1 MKIWIFNQYNM
12 PPEYGHLNRHY
23 NFAKHLNKMGYITSV
38 FVGSYLHN
46 TDIQIINDRTKIK
59 KYEKSDFPYYFIKTV
74 NYKNS
79 KIKRVFAMFQ
89 YYKNLKKSI
98 KNMEKPDVIIGS
110 SGHPLAAYAAI
121 KLGKKYKCQSIVEI
135 RDLWPES
142 FVEYNII
149 RRNNPITKLMYLG
162 ERWLYHKADKII
174 FTMPGGKDY
183 VKEKGWNSNGK
194 WIVDLDKLYNL
205 NNGVD
210 LERYEIDKN
219 ENIIEDSDLNSKKF
233 KIIYA
238 GSIGYSDQVSKIVYT
253 AELLQKYNK
262 EILFLI
268 YGDGIEKKN
277 LEQYCVR
284 KKINNV
290 LFKGRVEKKYIPYI
304 LSKSNLN
311 IFPFKQSNLSRFG
324 ASLNKL
330 FDYLA
335 SSKPILSDCEFKYD
349 IIIRYDAGIV
359 IDNAT
364 TNEWAKAILNF
375 YNMNNINYNNYCKN
389 AYSAARDFDFK
400 KLSNDLIKYI
410 KE

>member
-1 MKIWIFNQYNM
+1 
-12 PPEYGHLNRHY
+12 
-23 NFAKHLNKMGYITSV
+23 
-38 FVGSYLHN
+38 
-46 TDIQIINDRTKIK
+46 
-59 KYEKSDFPYYFIKTV
+59 
-74 NYKNS
+74 
-79 KIKRVFAMFQ
+79 
-89 YYKNLKKSI
+89 
-98 KNMEKPDVIIGS
+98 
-110 SGHPLAAYAAI
+110 
-121 KLGKKYKCQSIVEI
+121 
-135 RDLWPES
+135 
-142 FVEYNII
+142 
-149 RRNNPITKLMYLG
+149 
-162 ERWLYHKADKII
+162 
-174 FTMPGGKDY
+174 

-268 YGDGIEKKN
+268 YGDGIEKKI